1 MVQACLVL
9 AGLEALLH
17 APAGF
22 RWPPGMRPL
31 TEADLARQDPGA
43 LRSCAHEVL
52 HWTAR
57 VAPAMSLPFPPLC
70 LRRALLRL
78 AGWIVEP
85 TGCAVIIELSEV
97 SPVTGPRS
105 PVYHRKNLEHN
116 RTIFNVIVTCPKK
129 DTIMVTC
136 PKRETKPPSEA

>member
-1 MVQACLVL
+1 
-9 AGLEALLH
+9 
-17 APAGF
+17 
-22 RWPPGMRPL
+22 MRPL

-43 LRSCAHEVL
+43 LRSYALEVL

-57 VAPAMSLPFPPLC
+57 VAPAMSFPFPLW

-97 SPVTGPRS
+97 SPVTGSRS
-105 PVYHRKNLEHN
+105 PVYHRKDSDHLEHI
-116 RTIFNVIVTCPKK
+116 RTIFNIIVTCPKK

-136 PKRETKPPSEA
+136 PKRETRPPSKA